1 MSDTTIP
8 PGAQAADAAQLL
20 FAQRPWLIAHA
31 NALIASFRALLR
43 RDLIKAADDP
53 LETALRLYHAP
64 LAVLSHGTEQDP
76 VLNFG
81 NAIAL
86 SLWERDFDAFT
97 RIPSR
102 LTAEPMLR
110 EERERAL
117 RLVLSQGYV
126 EDYSGVRVSATGRRF
141 RIARAVVWNVAD
153 AQGRPLGQ
161 AAAFDQWT
169 PLP

>member
-8 PGAQAADAAQLL
+8 QGAQPADAQSL
-20 FAQRPWLIAHA
+20 FAQRPWLVTHA
-31 NALIASFRALLR
+31 NALIASFRALLG
-43 RDLIKAADDP
+43 RDLVEAGSHP
-53 LETALRLYHAP
+53 LENAHRLYDAP
-64 LAVLSHGTEQDP
+64 FAALSHGTEQDP

-81 NAIAL
+81 NAVAL

-117 RLVLSQGYV
+117 RLVSSQGYV
-126 EDYSGVRVSATGRRF
+126 EDYSGVRISATGRRF
-141 RIARAVVWNVAD
+141 RIARAIVWNVVD